1 MGGCTRAGGA
11 HRHCKPQVAFSMFVV
26 AEALPDRPHRCAL
39 QDSSAEGSGPVARRA
54 SCAAAST
61 MKMIIVPEPTWRRGF
76 SAEQMKIFRLL
87 ESPARIFVLL
97 RAQTPNRESPMC
109 CYRLCVFSSI
119 LSLQA
124 KKGCSF
130 QFTRSAGGYTV
141 KTRATHRPFNHI
153 NVHRI

>member
-76 SAEQMKIFRLL
+76 SAEQMKISFVCWKIRYNH
-87 ESPARIFVLL
+87 VLL
-97 RAQTPNRESPMC
+97 RAQTPNREKPNVVVSFSETPSIISRRVSPP
-109 CYRLCVFSSI
+109 
-119 LSLQA
+119 LSQ
-124 KKGCSF
+124 
-130 QFTRSAGGYTV
+130 
-141 KTRATHRPFNHI
+141 
-153 NVHRI
+153 

>member
-76 SAEQMKIFRLL
+76 SAEQMKISFVCWKIRY
-87 ESPARIFVLL
+87 RIMSFFVL
-97 RAQTPNRESPMC
+97 
-109 CYRLCVFSSI
+109 
-119 LSLQA
+119 
-124 KKGCSF
+124 
-130 QFTRSAGGYTV
+130 TRGSHVVGFW
-141 KTRATHRPFNHI
+141 P
-153 NVHRI
+153 